1 MKPWLFGAG
10 RRLKPLPG
18 ERYLSPYLIDTGE
31 RQGKKERDQP
41 RNYRNQQDVEGQ
53 TTPENGGRDSA
64 NPDQLLLI
72 HMCKLGVE
80 FHCPR
85 LSTPSVEKGKDISQ
99 WQPGPPKMQQMIFH
113 WCPLQREGA
122 RTRLTTTDSV
132 LCAWRSYSQ
141 KTI

>member
-10 RRLKPLPG
+10 RRLKHLPG

-31 RQGKKERDQP
+31 RQGKKKGDQP
-41 RNYRNQQDVEGQ
+41 RNYRNQRDVEGQ
-53 TTPENGGRDSA
+53 SA

-72 HMCKLGVE
+72 HMCKLGAE

-99 WQPGPPKMQQMIFH
+99 W
-113 WCPLQREGA
+113 
-122 RTRLTTTDSV
+122 
-132 LCAWRSYSQ
+132 
-141 KTI
+141 